1 MLKVSK
7 RTLLLVAGIVWLIAG
22 GNIAWLG
29 IRSFAQMDRGIW
41 WLLVIGAVG
50 VFTLFHVK
58 VFSKMVG
65 KHAVRIAGYEADRVG
80 VWNFFDVPGYAMM
93 AIMMTGGISL
103 RAFGL
108 VPVWFIAFFYT
119 GLGIALALSG
129 ASFLIRFARRRQPS
143 RPCPLVPRAASR
155 IIASHYMIPLYHE
168 GRSFERAFACYREIL
183 AKRDPG
189 KELFR
194 SGIS

>member
-29 IRSFAQMDRGIW
+29 IQSFAQMGQGIW
-41 WLLVIGAVG
+41 WLLVIGAAA
-50 VFTLFHVK
+50 VFTVFHVK

-65 KHAVRIAGYEADRVG
+65 KHAVRIAGYEAERIG
-80 VWNFFDVPGYAMM
+80 IWHFFDVPGYAMM

-108 VPVWFIAFFYT
+108 VPVWFIAFFC
-119 GLGIALALSG
+119 ICIV
-129 ASFLIRFARRRQPS
+129 FL
-143 RPCPLVPRAASR
+143 L
-155 IIASHYMIPLYHE
+155 
-168 GRSFERAFACYREIL
+168 
-183 AKRDPG
+183 
-189 KELFR
+189 
-194 SGIS
+194 

>member
-29 IRSFAQMDRGIW
+29 IRSFAQMDQGIW
-41 WLLVIGAVG
+41 WLLLIGAVV

-65 KHAVRIAGYEADRVG
+65 KHAIRIAGYEAERIG
-80 VWNFFDVPGYAMM
+80 IWHFFDVPGYAMM

-119 GLGIALALSG
+119 GLGVALALSG
-129 ASFLIRFARRRQPS
+129 ASFLIRFARRGNLPA
-143 RPCPLVPRAASR
+143 PCPLVPRAASR
-155 IIASHYMIPLYHE
+155 
-168 GRSFERAFACYREIL
+168 G
-183 AKRDPG
+183 
-189 KELFR
+189 
-194 SGIS
+194 

>member
-29 IRSFAQMDRGIW
+29 IQSFAQMGQGIW

-65 KHAVRIAGYEADRVG
+65 KHANRIAGYVEDKIAFWR
-80 VWNFFDVPGYAMM
+80 FFDASGYIMM

-108 VPVWFIAFFYT
+108 VPNWFIAFFYT

-129 ASFLIRFARRRQPS
+129 MSFLGRFVRRGNLPV
-143 RPCPLVPRAASR
+143 PCPA
-155 IIASHYMIPLYHE
+155 
-168 GRSFERAFACYREIL
+168 
-183 AKRDPG
+183 
-189 KELFR
+189 LFR
-194 SGIS
+194 SFSRN

>member
-29 IRSFAQMDRGIW
+29 IQSFAQMGQGIW

-65 KHAVRIAGYEADRVG
+65 KHANRIAGYVEDKISFWR
-80 VWNFFDVPGYAMM
+80 FFDASGYIMM

-108 VPVWFIAFFYT
+108 VPNWFIAFFYT

-129 ASFLIRFARRRQPS
+129 MSFLGRFVRRGNLPI
-143 RPCPLVPRAASR
+143 PCPA
-155 IIASHYMIPLYHE
+155 
-168 GRSFERAFACYREIL
+168 
-183 AKRDPG
+183 
-189 KELFR
+189 LFR
-194 SGIS
+194 SFSRD

>member
-29 IRSFAQMDRGIW
+29 IQSFAQMGQGIW
-41 WLLVIGAVG
+41 WLLIIGAAV

-65 KHAVRIAGYEADRVG
+65 KHANRIAGYVEDKIAFWR
-80 VWNFFDVPGYAMM
+80 FFDASGYIMM

-108 VPVWFIAFFYT
+108 VPNWFIAFFYT

-129 ASFLIRFARRRQPS
+129 MSFLGRFVRRGNLPV
-143 RPCPLVPRAASR
+143 PCPA
-155 IIASHYMIPLYHE
+155 
-168 GRSFERAFACYREIL
+168 
-183 AKRDPG
+183 
-189 KELFR
+189 LFR
-194 SGIS
+194 SFSRD

>member
-65 KHAVRIAGYEADRVG
+65 KHANRIAGYVEDKIAFWR
-80 VWNFFDVPGYAMM
+80 FFDASGYIMM
-93 AIMMTGGISL
+93 AIMMTGGIGL

-108 VPVWFIAFFYT
+108 VPNWFIAFFYT

-129 ASFLIRFARRRQPS
+129 MSFLGRFVRRGNLPV
-143 RPCPLVPRAASR
+143 PCPA
-155 IIASHYMIPLYHE
+155 
-168 GRSFERAFACYREIL
+168 
-183 AKRDPG
+183 
-189 KELFR
+189 LFR
-194 SGIS
+194 SFSRD

>member
-29 IRSFAQMDRGIW
+29 IRSFAQMDQGIW

-93 AIMMTGGISL
+93 VIMMTGGVRPGPCVVHRVLLHRSGHCAGAFRRKL
-103 RAFGL
+103 PYPFRA
-108 VPVWFIAFFYT
+108 P
-119 GLGIALALSG
+119 
-129 ASFLIRFARRRQPS
+129 RQPS
-143 RPCPLVPRAASR
+143 RPVPVGSSCSFAR

-168 GRSFERAFACYREIL
+168 GPL
-183 AKRDPG
+183 V
-189 KELFR
+189 
-194 SGIS
+194 

>member
-80 VWNFFDVPGYAMM
+80 VWTFFDVPGYAMM

-129 ASFLIRFARRRQPS
+129 ASFLIRFARRGNRPA
-143 RPCPLVPRAASR
+143 PCPLVPRAASR
-155 IIASHYMIPLYHE
+155 
-168 GRSFERAFACYREIL
+168 G
-183 AKRDPG
+183 
-189 KELFR
+189 
-194 SGIS
+194 